1 MITSKDRH
9 GFYNFC
15 NELFSCS
22 DFNIFILKTLSS
34 RFFFKWSK
42 LNFIILFVDAFYI
55 LVKCYKSIMK
65 YDFIFM
71 REFNTIPF
79 SLFAFFLIPIRK
91 KVLLNVNHN
100 FQRASTSSFHRC
112 AILFLDFLG
121 FRFFCFEDSTV
132 PFKLKNKII
141 EIPFLI
147 SSSQQMTTT
156 NFSTNTNTNTNT
168 NTIGVVGAIRS
179 EKNIQELLVI
189 LDQLRSDFPNV
200 NFMLGTDDLVLNKI
214 YQDKGWI
221 TLDTTTYNGYISAI
235 NKSDILIFNYSEN
248 AYRYRHSGV
257 ITDAI
262 INNKIVIVPS
272 YPYFVKQITNPVNVG
287 ISFSTYDE
295 LDSAIQDAIKLANCY
310 DRVSLYNHYCEY
322 RNLKK
327 VVSSLNC
334 QLGSSRSNVA
344 I

>member
-9 GFYNFC
+9 VFYNFC

-34 RFFFKWSK
+34 RFFFKWSN

-55 LVKCYKSIMK
+55 LVKCYKSTMK

-147 SSSQQMTTT
+147 NSSQQMNTT
-156 NFSTNTNTNTNT
+156 NFSTNTNT

-235 NKSDILIFNYSEN
+235 NKADILIFNYSEN

-272 YPYFVKQITNPVNVG
+272 YPYFVKQISNPVPIG
-287 ISFSTYDE
+287 FSFKSYEFLSEAIVFAIDLANSTNRAYLYNSYCDSRGLYRIVSC
-295 LDSAIQDAIKLANCY
+295 LDS
-310 DRVSLYNHYCEY
+310 
-322 RNLKK
+322 
-327 VVSSLNC
+327 
-334 QLGSSRSNVA
+334 QLFLL
-344 I
+344 